1 MTTVTVVLADRS
13 AAVRSVLRRLL
24 GAAPEI
30 RIVGEACDGA
40 ELVALV
46 ASGAP
51 QVVVVDLDLETLA
64 GRSLVEA
71 IAAAR
76 RVPIFVLTPR
86 QRVDMMRLAFATHHL
101 GVIAA
106 IPKPDRPEGW
116 QELGVSLIEAIRQS
130 VATRTDTTTLPAPVA
145 AAGTTADGR
154 LQLVAVGAS
163 TGGPGAIVELLR
175 ALGRGC
181 ALRLAVVQHIAPGFE
196 PVLADWLALETGRDV
211 AVARDGERLVPGSVR
226 LAPAAA
232 HLKIER
238 GAVVRLDRATPPV
251 NGHRPA
257 VDLLFRSL
265 LELPPAETAAV
276 LLSGMGSDGAEA
288 MAALR
293 HARVLTIVQEQATCA
308 VFGMPRAAIERAAA
322 AFALTPAEAGRLLA
336 RAAGARS

>member
-1 MTTVTVVLADRS
+1 MTTVTTALADRS
-13 AAVRSVLRRLL
+13 AAVRAVLRRLL
-24 GAAPEI
+24 EAAPEI

-51 QVVVVDLDLETLA
+51 QVVVADLDLPTLA
-64 GRSLVEA
+64 GRPLVEA

-86 QRVDMMRLAFATHHL
+86 QRVDTMRLAFATHHL

-116 QELGVSLIEAIRQS
+116 QELGATLIEAIRQS
-130 VATRTDTTTLPAPVA
+130 VAASTGTAIPAPVA
-145 AAGTTADGR
+145 EVEAVGGGR
-154 LQLVAVGAS
+154 LQVVAVGAS

-181 ALRLAVVQHIAPGFE
+181 ALRLTVVQHIAPGFE
-196 PVLADWLALETGRDV
+196 AVLADWLALETGRDV
-211 AVARDGERLVPGSVR
+211 AVARDGERLAPGSVR

-232 HLKIER
+232 HLTIER
-238 GAVVRLDRATPPV
+238 GTVLRLDRATPPV

-265 LELPPAETAAV
+265 LALPPAETAAV

-293 HARVLTIVQEQATCA
+293 RARVLTIAQEQASCA

-336 RAAGARS
+336 RAAGGRS

>member
-1 MTTVTVVLADRS
+1 MTTVATVLADRS
-13 AAVRSVLRRLL
+13 AAVRAVLRRLL
-24 GAAPEI
+24 EVAPEI

-51 QVVVVDLDLETLA
+51 QAVVADLDLPSLS

-86 QRVDMMRLAFATHHL
+86 QRVDTMRLAFATHHL

-116 QELGVSLIEAIRQS
+116 QELGATLIEAIRQS
-130 VATRTDTTTLPAPVA
+130 AAARTGTTLSVPAAEIEP
-145 AAGTTADGR
+145 AAGGR
-154 LQLVAVGAS
+154 LQVVAVGAS

-211 AVARDGERLVPGSVR
+211 AVARDGECLAPGSVR

-232 HLKIER
+232 HLRIER
-238 GAVVRLDRATPPV
+238 GAVLRLDRATPPV

-265 LELPPAETAAV
+265 LGLPAAEAAAV

-293 HARVLTIVQEQATCA
+293 RAHVLTIVQEQGSCA
-308 VFGMPRAAIERAAA
+308 VFGMPRAAIELAGA

-336 RAAGARS
+336 RAAGGRS

>member
-1 MTTVTVVLADRS
+1 MTTVTAVLADRS
-13 AAVRSVLRRLL
+13 AAVRAVLKRLL
-24 GAAPEI
+24 EAAPEI

-40 ELVALV
+40 ELLALIG
-46 ASGAP
+46 SGAP
-51 QVVVVDLDLETLA
+51 QVVVADLDLPTLA
-64 GRSLVEA
+64 GRPLIEA

-76 RVPIFVLTPR
+76 RVAIFVLTPR
-86 QRVDMMRLAFATHHL
+86 QRVDIMRLAFATHNL

-116 QELGVSLIEAIRQS
+116 QELGATLIEAIRQS
-130 VATRTDTTTLPAPVA
+130 VAARTNTTPPAPA
-145 AAGTTADGR
+145 AAVEPATGGR
-154 LQLVAVGAS
+154 LQVVAVGAS

-175 ALGRGC
+175 ALGRSC

-211 AVARDGERLVPGSVR
+211 AVARDGERLAPGSVR

-232 HLKIER
+232 HLKLE
-238 GAVVRLDRATPPV
+238 GGTVLRLDRVTPPV

-265 LELPPAETAAV
+265 LGLPSEETAAV

-293 HARVLTIVQEQATCA
+293 HARVLTIAQEQASCA

-336 RAAGARS
+336 HASGGGA

>member
-1 MTTVTVVLADRS
+1 MTLVTAVLADRS
-13 AAVRSVLRRLL
+13 AAVRSVLTRLL
-24 GAAPEI
+24 EAAPEI
-30 RIVGEACDGA
+30 RVVGEACDGA

-51 QVVVVDLDLETLA
+51 QVVVADLDLPTLA
-64 GRSLVEA
+64 GRPLVEA
-71 IAAAR
+71 IAATR
-76 RVPIFVLTPR
+76 RVAIFVLTPR
-86 QRVDMMRLAFATHHL
+86 QREDIMRLAFAAHGL

-116 QELGVSLIEAIRQS
+116 QELGATLIEAIRQS
-130 VATRTDTTTLPAPVA
+130 AAARTTTTLPAPA
-145 AAGTTADGR
+145 AAAEPATGGR
-154 LQLVAVGAS
+154 LQVVGVGAS

-181 ALRLAVVQHIAPGFE
+181 RLRLAVVQHIAPGFE
-196 PVLADWLALETGRDV
+196 PVLADWLALETGLDV
-211 AVARDGERLVPGSVR
+211 AVARDGEQLAAGSVR

-232 HLKIER
+232 HLKLE
-238 GAVVRLDRATPPV
+238 GGTVLRLDRDTPPV

-265 LELPPAETAAV
+265 LGLPSAEAAAV

-293 HARVLTIVQEQATCA
+293 RARVLTIAQEQASCA

-322 AFALTPAEAGRLLA
+322 AFALTPGEAGRLLA
-336 RAAGARS
+336 HAAGGEA

>member
-1 MTTVTVVLADRS
+1 MTTVTAVLADRS
-13 AAVRSVLRRLL
+13 AAVRAVLRRLL
-24 GAAPEI
+24 EAAPEI
-30 RIVGEACDGA
+30 RIVGEVCDGA
-40 ELVALV
+40 ELLALV
-46 ASGAP
+46 ASGVP
-51 QVVVVDLDLETLA
+51 QVVVADLDLPTLA

-86 QRVDMMRLAFATHHL
+86 QRVDTMRLAFATHHL

-106 IPKPDRPEGW
+106 IPKPERPEGW
-116 QELGVSLIEAIRQS
+116 QELGATLVEAIRQS
-130 VATRTDTTTLPAPVA
+130 VAPRSGTAHPDPLADVEPAAV
-145 AAGTTADGR
+145 GH
-154 LQLVAVGAS
+154 LQVVAVGAS
-163 TGGPGAIVELLR
+163 TGGPGAIVELLQ

-196 PVLADWLALETGRDV
+196 AVLADWLALESGRDV
-211 AVARDGERLVPGSVR
+211 AVARDGERLAAGSIR

-232 HLKIER
+232 HLTIER
-238 GAVVRLDRATPPV
+238 GRVLRLDRATAPV

-257 VDLLFRSL
+257 VDILFKSL
-265 LELPPAETAAV
+265 LGLPPTEVAAV

-293 HARVLTIVQEQATCA
+293 HGRVLTIAQEQASCA

-336 RAAGARS
+336 RAAGGRS